1 MRDDITTLLIHY
13 SHGIRVDFSLLRV
26 VARQITYV
34 NLPI

>member
-13 SHGIRVDFSLLRV
+13 SHGICVDFSLLGV
-26 VARQITYV
+26 GARQITYV